1 MEYHF
6 IYLIKEKQDIDTN
19 EPIFKIGKSTQ
30 ENTRRVKSYPS
41 GSHLLLQVACDNCH
55 SMETFLI
62 QEFKRRFTLARG
74 REYFRGDVLKMKELI
89 FRYCT
94 SGTERVRDIAS
105 VHPRISTDGTIRRA
119 ELGKRS
125 GEKRVTA
132 AVREAAQQKETEYK
146 QNRTKKDILYT
157 ELRKEQNADTILGFF
172 IYLTAAYL
180 MYDIIHQIYIMSL
193 TQSQTGYY

>member
-1 MEYHF
+1 
-6 IYLIKEKQDIDTN
+6 
-19 EPIFKIGKSTQ
+19 
-30 ENTRRVKSYPS
+30 
-41 GSHLLLQVACDNCH
+41 
-55 SMETFLI
+55 METFLI

-94 SGTERVRDIAS
+94 SENIAS
-105 VHPRISTDGTIRRA
+105 VLPRISTDGSTRRA
-119 ELGKRS
+119 ELGQRS

>member
-94 SGTERVRDIAS
+94 SENIAS
-105 VHPRISTDGTIRRA
+105 VHPRISTDGSIRRA
-119 ELGKRS
+119 ELGQRS